1 MLKEITNQNFE
12 EVVMKSDK
20 PVVVDFWAEWCSPCR
35 IISPLMEELAKEYEQ
50 EIKMVKCDVDENP
63 ELCRKF
69 NIKSIPVVLFIK
81 NGKVFDTKI
90 GASPKINFVRKIEL
104 LLMHE
109 STIC

>member
-20 PVVVDFWAEWCSPCR
+20 PVIVDFWAEWCSPCR
-35 IISPLMEELAKEYEQ
+35 IISPILDELSKEYEQ
-50 EIKMVKCDVDENP
+50 EVKMVKCDVDENP

-69 NIKSIPVVLFIK
+69 NIKNIPAVLFIK
-81 NGKVFDTKI
+81 NGEVLDTKI
-90 GASPKINFVRKIEL
+90 GASSKANFVRKIEL

-109 STIC
+109 STIR